1 MAIFSSFYIQLSE
14 KHDLK
19 HPCSLTNQHCG
30 YYSDIYPLNSQ
41 ILSPLGPFLVM
52 SNEPQEVVEGTLS
65 EATLAYQNDPLKLLT
80 HDMITRLTKYVAGEI
95 QASAEDYVL
104 LEQLTLAAAG
114 RYEDLSAK
122 GQKMFELFAVRC

>member
-1 MAIFSSFYIQLSE
+1 
-14 KHDLK
+14 
-19 HPCSLTNQHCG
+19 
-30 YYSDIYPLNSQ
+30 
-41 ILSPLGPFLVM
+41 M

-80 HDMITRLTKYVAGEI
+80 HDMITRMTKYVAGEI

-122 GQKMFELFAVRC
+122 GQKMFELFVVRYLVLVCFINLIKLLVSHVLTLHVHLL